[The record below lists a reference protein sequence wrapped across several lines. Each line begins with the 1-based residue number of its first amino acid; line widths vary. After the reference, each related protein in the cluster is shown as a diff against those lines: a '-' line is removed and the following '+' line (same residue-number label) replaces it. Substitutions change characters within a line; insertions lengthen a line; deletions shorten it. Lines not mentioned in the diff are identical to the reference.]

1 MARRYAVLVLGFL
14 GCSPSVRAEV
24 KFEVPG
30 VPVLDPTRLHARGRV
45 ACDSFNLAEPRATP
59 PAAPPPG
66 LEEPVEVAP
75 RLAVSPVSF
84 DREGP
89 VARAS
94 FRATRCYLAI
104 SAFYDADSNGA
115 VGPGDFAATLPA
127 VEVSDRGLCSGN
139 MNDLGKI
146 VLKPL

>member
-14 GCSPSVRAEV
+14 GCSPLVRVEV

-30 VPVLDPTRLHARGRV
+30 VPVLDPTRLHVRGRV
-45 ACDSFNLAEPRATP
+45 ACDSFDLSEPRATP

-66 LEEPVEVAP
+66 LEESAAGGP
-75 RLAVSPVSF
+75 RLAASSVSF
-84 DREGP
+84 DREGT

-94 FRATRCYLAI
+94 FRATKCHIAI
-104 SAFYDADSNGA
+104 SAFYDTDNNG
-115 VGPGDFAATLPA
+115 VLGPGDFVATLPA

-139 MNDLGKI
+139 MNDLGTI
-146 VLKPL
+146 VLKPM